1 MGNGEAGILNKPLR
15 VVASPSLKRLPPTP
29 YCLLPIPF
37 FSQKSLH
44 FKAVDSSTNWLKT
57 RSALRQTK

>member
-15 VVASPSLKRLPPTP
+15 VVASPSLKHLPA
-29 YCLLPIPF
+29 YSLLPIPF
-37 FSQKSLH
+37 FSQKCLH